1 MPSTRGSRWLA
12 LAVLCVGFLMIVLDQ
27 TIVNVALPSIQ
38 RDLGFSQSG
47 LAWVFNAYLIGFGGL
62 LLLAGRLGDLIGRK
76 RIFLAGMVAFTA
88 ASVLCGMSVS
98 QEMLIASRFLQGVG
112 GATTSAVILGMLVTM
127 FPEPRERAKAI
138 GIYSSVAAAGGS
150 IGLLTG
156 GVLTQ
161 AINWHW
167 IFFVNLP
174 IGLAAAILA
183 ARMLEA
189 DRGIG
194 LGHGADV
201 AGAALVTA
209 GLMLAVYAIVE
220 VPSYGWLSAHTL
232 GFGAVAIA
240 LLVAFVAR
248 QATARNPLLPL
259 HVFRARNVSGANL
272 VQVLTVAGLFGFFFL
287 GTLYLQRVLGY
298 DASQTGLAILPV
310 PLAIG
315 TLSLGLSAR
324 LNTRFGPRN
333 VLVPGLALTAAGLA
347 LLSRAPVD
355 GRYVVDVLPV
365 MLLLGIGAGLSFPAS
380 TTLAMSGATARDS
393 GLASGLI
400 NTTQQVGGALGLA
413 VLATLAA
420 SHTDAL
426 LADGQAT
433 ASALTD
439 GYHLA
444 FRIGAGLV
452 LVAIVIA
459 VTVLRSESPA
469 RLEAVV
475 PSEPPDFIA
484 GHRRAA

>member
-1 MPSTRGSRWLA
+1 MPSTPGSRWLA

-38 RDLGFSQSG
+38 QDLGFSQSN

-76 RIFLAGMVAFTA
+76 RIFLAGMIAFTV
-88 ASVLCGMSVS
+88 ASVLCGVSWS

-127 FPEPRERAKAI
+127 FPEPRERARAI
-138 GIYSSVAAAGGS
+138 GIYSAIAAAGGS

-174 IGLAAAILA
+174 IGLAAVILA
-183 ARMLEA
+183 ARLLEP

-194 LGHGADV
+194 LDHGADV
-201 AGAALVTA
+201 AGAVLVTA

-220 VPSYGWLSAHTL
+220 VPGYGWLSAHTL

-248 QATARNPLLPL
+248 QATARHPLLPL

-272 VQVLTVAGLFGFFFL
+272 VQVLTVAGVFGFFFL

-310 PLAIG
+310 PLVIG
-315 TLSLGLSAR
+315 ALSLGLSAR
-324 LNTRFGPRN
+324 LISRFGPRN
-333 VLVPGLALTAAGLA
+333 VLVPGLALLVAGLA
-347 LLSRAPVD
+347 LLSRAPVEAQ
-355 GRYVVDVLPV
+355 YAVDVLPV
-365 MLLLGIGAGLSFPAS
+365 MLLLGIGAGLSFPAA
-380 TTLAMSGATARDS
+380 TDLAMSAATASDS
-393 GLASGLI
+393 GLASGLL

-420 SHTDAL
+420 SRTDTL

-433 ASALTD
+433 APALTD

-444 FRIGAGLV
+444 FRIGAALV

-459 VTVLRSESPA
+459 LTVLRSDTPP
-469 RLEAVV
+469 RLERVV
-475 PSEPPDFIA
+475 RSEPPDFIA
-484 GHRRAA
+484 DDRRAA